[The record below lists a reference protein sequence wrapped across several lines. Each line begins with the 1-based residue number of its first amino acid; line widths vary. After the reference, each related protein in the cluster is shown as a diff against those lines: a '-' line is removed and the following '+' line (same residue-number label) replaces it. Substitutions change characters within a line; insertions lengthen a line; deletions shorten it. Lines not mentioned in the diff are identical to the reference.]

1 MAGGQPSGVL
11 LVAKPAGV
19 TSHDVV
25 DRVRRLPIARRAK
38 VGHAGTLDP
47 FATGLLLVM
56 VGKATRFQR
65 FFMALPKT
73 YRTIARLGAVSD
85 TGDPTGEIEATG
97 RSTDEAAVR
106 AAAAR
111 LVGEIDQRVPLTSAV
126 KVGGER
132 LYRKARR
139 GESFETPVRR
149 VHVTRLDVLAFEEDQ
164 PDHQGQRAELE
175 VECASGTY
183 VRSLVGDL
191 GELTGVGAYC
201 ESLERT
207 AIGSFAVEAADDA
220 RLVPLAEALSF
231 LPERALDP
239 EEERLVR
246 NGRAVEPDGIDA
258 DAADVRLTAAGEL
271 VAVAECRDGKLR
283 PVTVVSA

>member
-97 RSTDEAAVR
+97 RRTDEAAVR

-149 VHVTRLDVLAFEEDQ
+149 VRVTRLDMLTFD
-164 PDHQGQRAELE
+164 DRGQRAELE

-183 VRSLVGDL
+183 VRALVGDL
-191 GELTGVGAYC
+191 GELTQAGAYC

-207 AIGSFAVEAADDA
+207 AIGSFTVEAADDA

-231 LPERALDP
+231 LPERALEP

-246 NGRAVEPDGIDA
+246 NGRAIEPDGIEA